1 MEDELKHILIED
13 FEIQSGFKIKKIELT
28 YQIFGMPIGSSPV
41 ILVNHALTGSSLVS
55 GKNGWWRDI
64 VGDNKPVDTKKFTV
78 ICFNIPGNGFN
89 KNGFDY
95 GLNINL
101 GDVALLFIKA
111 LEKLKISKLFAI
123 TGGSIGGCLTWEMLA
138 IKNDIADKII
148 PIAADWK
155 ANDWLIANTYL
166 QDRILENSRDPVAD
180 ARIHAMTFYRT
191 PKSLNERFKR
201 TIKGMQFRSMVNRY
215 VSFAINK
222 ETEFSPLL
230 SKSVVRRA
238 LKSAITKPIE
248 LFAAVNRA
256 IPGLTMSDGE
266 SLIRTVSFIFQGE
279 LYKSFNSIGRFT
291 INTLTSLGTFDLA
304 SRVGMEKN
312 EGQKFLPHFCPGA
325 KMTAQINFV
334 SRKRPETS

>member
-41 ILVNHALTGSSLVS
+41 ILINHALTGNSLVS

-89 KNGFDY
+89 ENGFDY
-95 GLNINL
+95 SLNINL
-101 GDVALLFIKA
+101 GDVASLFIEA
-111 LEKLKISKLFAI
+111 LEKLKISNLFAI

-166 QDRILENSRDPVAD
+166 QDRILENSKDPVAD

-201 TIKGMQFRSMVNRY
+201 TINNDKGIFNVESWLDHHGVKLHRRFSLDSYKFLNKLLRSSDITRDGI
-215 VSFAINK
+215 SFERKIQNVK
-222 ETEFSPLL
+222 SKIDIISVDTDIFFLPEEDYETTSI
-230 SKSVVRRA
+230 
-238 LKSAITKPIE
+238 LKSNKISVNNHIIKSIHGHDAFLIETNQISDIFTKI
-248 LFAAVNRA
+248 L
-256 IPGLTMSDGE
+256 
-266 SLIRTVSFIFQGE
+266 
-279 LYKSFNSIGRFT
+279 K
-291 INTLTSLGTFDLA
+291 
-304 SRVGMEKN
+304 
-312 EGQKFLPHFCPGA
+312 
-325 KMTAQINFV
+325 
-334 SRKRPETS
+334 

>member
-13 FEIQSGFKIKKIELT
+13 FDTQSGFKIKKIELT

-41 ILVNHALTGSSLVS
+41 ILVNHALTGNSLVS

-64 VGDNKPVDTKKFTV
+64 VGDNKPIDTKRFTV

-89 KNGFDY
+89 ENGFDY
-95 GLNINL
+95 SLNINL

-201 TIKGMQFRSMVNRY
+201 TINDDKGIFNVESWLDHHGVKLHRRFSLDSYKFLNKLLRSSDITRDGI
-215 VSFAINK
+215 SFERKIQNVK
-222 ETEFSPLL
+222 SKIDIISVDTDIFFIPHEDYETTSI
-230 SKSVVRRA
+230 
-238 LKSAITKPIE
+238 LKSNKIPVNHHIIKSIHGHDAFLIETNQISDIFTKI
-248 LFAAVNRA
+248 L
-256 IPGLTMSDGE
+256 
-266 SLIRTVSFIFQGE
+266 
-279 LYKSFNSIGRFT
+279 K
-291 INTLTSLGTFDLA
+291 
-304 SRVGMEKN
+304 
-312 EGQKFLPHFCPGA
+312 
-325 KMTAQINFV
+325 
-334 SRKRPETS
+334 